1 MSATALNADGSESF
15 EQEEKP
21 AKFRPVYAYLV
32 MSIILMIRVA
42 TQWQQKSI
50 GFFYGYR
57 GVAE

>member
-1 MSATALNADGSESF
+1 VNEGSSEPS

-21 AKFRPVYAYLV
+21 SKFKPLYAYLV

-57 GVAE
+57 GVAD